1 MAKTQGGLTKWHN
14 EQWVDIKTGNPC
26 GRQEGEDRAYP
37 ACRPKKVAAKMTK
50 SEKKSA
56 AEKKTDSD
64 RIEYAVTASGRRRQK
79 AAMGGYTERWSRA
92 RAKS

>member
-14 EQWVDIKTGNPC
+14 EEWVDIKTGKPC

-50 SEKKSA
+50 
-56 AEKKTDSD
+56 AEKEKAA
-64 RIEYAVTASGRRRQK
+64 RQKKGPGRVEYAVTASGERRQK
-79 AAMGGYTERWSRA
+79 AAMGGYTQRWS
-92 RAKS
+92 KSRGR